1 MGGSVIK
8 IEGLEKTLARF
19 DVKKFEP
26 QITKAFSDF
35 GERVEETAKQLAP
48 VDEGHLKGL
57 IFFKGFKNGVEVGC
71 SVDYAAFVEF
81 GTRKYA
87 ARYVSTL
94 PATWQQ
100 LAAKSKGKG
109 GGSFEEFVQRIF
121 AWVRR
126 KGIGSTTTKS
136 GAVSTSATSLAGMNS
151 AAYAIALNILQNGS
165 QPHPFLYPA
174 VNMHYKQLIKDLQE
188 LTFDSTGFTKQSIPR
203 RVFR

>member
-1 MGGSVIK
+1 MAGSFIK
-8 IEGLEKTLARF
+8 IEGLEKTLERF
-19 DVKKFEP
+19 DVKKYEP

-35 GERVEETAKQLAP
+35 GERVEQTAKQLAP
-48 VDEGHLKGL
+48 VDEGHLKGA
-57 IFFKGFKNGVEVGC
+57 IFFQGFKNGVEVGC

-109 GGSFEEFVQRIF
+109 SGTFEEFVQRIF

-126 KGIGSTTTKS
+126 KGIGSNTTKS
-136 GAVSTSATSLAGMNS
+136 GNVSESKDSLAGMNS

-165 QPHPFLYPA
+165 KPNPFLYPA
-174 VNMHYKQLIKDLQE
+174 VNKEYKILIKDLQE
-188 LTFDSTGFTKQSIPR
+188 LTFDSTGFNKQTFQR

>member
-1 MGGSVIK
+1 MAGSVIR

-19 DVKKFEP
+19 DVKKYEP

-35 GERVEETAKQLAP
+35 GQRVEQTAKQLAP
-48 VDEGHLKGL
+48 VDEGHLKGK
-57 IFFKGFKNGVEVGC
+57 IFSEPFKNGVEVGC

-87 ARYVSTL
+87 AKYVSTL
-94 PATWQQ
+94 PPTWQQ
-100 LAAKSKGKG
+100 LAAKSRGG

-136 GAVSTSATSLAGMNS
+136 GAVSTSANSLASMNS

-165 QPHPFLYPA
+165 KPHPFLYPA
-174 VNMHYKQLIKDLQE
+174 VNFHYKQLIKDLQE
-188 LTFDSTGFTKQSIPR
+188 LTFDSTGFSKQTFQR